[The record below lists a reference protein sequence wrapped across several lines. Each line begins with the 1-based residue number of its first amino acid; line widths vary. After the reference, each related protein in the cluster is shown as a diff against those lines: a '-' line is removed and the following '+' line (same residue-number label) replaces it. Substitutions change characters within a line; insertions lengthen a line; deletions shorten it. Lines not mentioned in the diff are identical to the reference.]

1 MPWGMEGPIA
11 ALACRCP
18 VRGTSGP
25 RCICAGRFDYP
36 AGTHR
41 TRGQCDR
48 PGGVT
53 REAPRDGS
61 GVHTPTVHRQP
72 PCPWVLRAVS
82 AHLLG
87 ARLWCFCRQRPLAAR
102 ARGLTFVHSDSLPLA
117 SCSVYFV
124 PHGHTVTVKNSA
136 CDLQLSG
143 CHVLVSPHHIWYLN
157 LRSACAV
164 KLSPLPF
171 R

>member
-1 MPWGMEGPIA
+1 MPWGMEGPGA

-72 PCPWVLRAVS
+72 PCPWYCVFRHAAAWGGYSCGATWGGAPPFRVPPG
-82 AHLLG
+82 AEHLL
-87 ARLWCFCRQRPLAAR
+87 
-102 ARGLTFVHSDSLPLA
+102 
-117 SCSVYFV
+117 
-124 PHGHTVTVKNSA
+124 VT
-136 CDLQLSG
+136 
-143 CHVLVSPHHIWYLN
+143 PT
-157 LRSACAV
+157 
-164 KLSPLPF
+164 
-171 R
+171 